1 MTKNNK
7 TKYTKVNLKNFS
19 DLIVESKIQEKE
31 RKLER
36 AIIEKDCF
44 YFHNYFLN
52 DCYTYPNDFMIE
64 SVLQYSKEVN
74 KYWAVYTILEYV
86 IFNRRFSLLYRDHFV
101 EYIDFY
107 FLVNM
112 ETKALE
118 ILLNETNVIV
128 DFNMLHP
135 EKRLTIFAYCCLK
148 RKEDKVKAILKYN
161 NLDPNVICH
170 RYIRGTILQIVSR
183 RKPWENKNILRLLLA
198 DYRVMRISPPVYDIY
213 HRRIYDQ
220 SLIYVKR
227 KKKLKFSGL
236 VRGIICLLKLKFQAL
251 ETMYAPPTNRSYG
264 GSGYQIAEKE
274 FNEIKNIL
282 L

>member
-1 MTKNNK
+1 MTKNRK

-36 AIIEKDCF
+36 AIIEKDTF
-44 YFHNYFLN
+44 YFQNYFLN

-74 KYWAVYTILEYV
+74 KHWAVYTILEYI
-86 IFNRRFSLLYRDHFV
+86 IFNRRFSLLYKDLFV
-101 EYIDFY
+101 EYIDFN

-112 ETKALE
+112 EPSALE

-128 DFNMLHP
+128 DFNLLHP
-135 EKRLTIFAYCCLK
+135 RKRLTIFAYCCLK
-148 RKEDKVKAILKYN
+148 RKEEKVKVILKYN
-161 NLDPNVICH
+161 RLNPNVICN
-170 RYIRGTILQIVSR
+170 RYIRGTILQIISR
-183 RKPWENKNILRLLLA
+183 RKPWKNKNIMRLLLS

-213 HRRIYDQ
+213 NRRIYDKA
-220 SLIYVKR
+220 LIYVKR

-236 VRGIICLLKLKFQAL
+236 VRGIICLLKLKIKAL
-251 ETMYAPPTNRSYG
+251 ETMYAPPTKISHG